1 MNSTI
6 PLNPKHL
13 REAKQAGIK
22 LLQRA
27 DDSNYLIYECPVC
40 CEPIKLAI
48 GTVRRRSKK
57 PTDKPWNCENCR
69 LEKYEDEAAKANLKI
84 VGKDDDSN
92 YLIYE
97 HILCGHIER
106 KDKSAVRDCSVEC
119 KICFEQKLEEEA
131 KIRHLRIVG
140 QSSTDGYR
148 LYEHMNCKHRQEL
161 RINGVS
167 RAAEISTE
175 PYPCTKCLLDQL
187 AEEAS
192 NVDLV
197 FHGESE
203 LKKGKDTYY
212 SYAAPCGHN
221 LIRRSDQIRDGMW
234 MCRTCGLSKNA
245 GDSGY
250 RAVGT
255 RIAEEAESVGL
266 ELVGDGSK
274 ASTKTYKFKKCGHLT
289 EREPGNLRAYKEKK
303 CLICT
308 DEKVTETL
316 LKRGLEIVGDG
327 AKKGRRLIKF
337 SECGH
342 VREADLSAALEGHV
356 RCHECG
362 ETYLRKPSNLYL
374 LRIKAFEQEWLKL
387 GFAKTIESRV
397 KQYGLPKVAT
407 IDVLEIWPT
416 ATARIARITE
426 FEIENKYKSHKL
438 DSTLMQ
444 KYHRI
449 SGYSECYPTHL
460 QSDLVAEFYALNHL
474 ENPNG

>member
-1 MNSTI
+1 MNSTL

-27 DDSNYLIYECPVC
+27 EDSNYLIYECPLC

-48 GTVRRRSKK
+48 ETVRRRSKK
-57 PTDKPWNCENCR
+57 PTDQPWNCENCR
-69 LEKYEDEAAKANLKI
+69 LRKYEDQAAKANLKI
-84 VGKDDDSN
+84 VGKDDDN
-92 YLIYE
+92 RYLLYQ
-97 HILCGHIER
+97 HLSCGHIER
-106 KDKSAVRDCSVEC
+106 KHKDAVKSGLLEC
-119 KICFEQKLEEEA
+119 KICFDQKLEEEA

-161 RINGVS
+161 TIGHVR

-203 LKKGKDTYY
+203 LKKGKNTYY
-212 SYAAPCGHN
+212 SYAASCGHN
-221 LIRRSDQIRDGMW
+221 LIRRSDQIRGGMW
-234 MCRTCGLSKNA
+234 MCRTCGLSRD
-245 GDSGY
+245 GGESRR

-255 RIAEEAESVGL
+255 RLAEEAQALGL
-266 ELVGDGSK
+266 ELVGDGSRP
-274 ASTKTYKFKKCGHLT
+274 ATRLYKFKECGHLT
-289 EREPGNLRAYKEKK
+289 EREPGNLRVPKTFR
-303 CLICT
+303 CTTCT
-308 DEKVTETL
+308 DEKVTATL

-342 VREADLSAALEGHV
+342 IREADFSAALEGHV

-362 ETYLRKPSNLYL
+362 ETFLRKPSNLYL
-374 LRIKAFEQEWLKL
+374 LRIKAFEQEWFKL
-387 GFAKTIESRV
+387 GFAKTVESRV
-397 KQYGLPKVAT
+397 KKYGLPKVAT

-416 ATARIARITE
+416 ATAQIARTTE

-438 DSTLMQ
+438 DPKLMQ

-460 QSDLVAEFYALNHL
+460 QSDLVAELNALNHM

>member
-40 CEPIKLAI
+40 YEPIKLAI

-69 LEKYEDEAAKANLKI
+69 LGKYQDQAAKANLKI
-84 VGKDDDSN
+84 VGKDDDN
-92 YLIYE
+92 RYLLYQ
-97 HILCGHIER
+97 HLSCGHIER
-106 KDKSAVRDCSVEC
+106 KHKDAVKSGLLEC

-140 QSSTDGYR
+140 QSSTHGYR

-161 RINGVS
+161 TIGGVRS
-167 RAAEISTE
+167 AAEISTE
-175 PYPCTKCLLDQL
+175 PYPCTKCFLDNL
-187 AEEAS
+187 AKEAIS
-192 NVDLV
+192 AGLIFQGHSDI
-197 FHGESE
+197 
-203 LKKGKDTYY
+203 KRGKNNYY
-212 SYAAPCGHN
+212 RYLAPCGHI
-221 LIRRSDQIRDGMW
+221 LIRQVDQIKKGMW

-255 RIAEEAESVGL
+255 RVAEEAESFGL
-266 ELVGDGSK
+266 ELVGDGST

-289 EREPGNLRAYKEKK
+289 EREPGSLRAYKEKK

-308 DEKVTETL
+308 DEKVTATL
-316 LKRGLEIVGDG
+316 LKQGLEIVGDG
-327 AKKGRRLIKF
+327 AKKGRRLIKL

-342 VREADLSAALEGHV
+342 IREADFSAALEGHV

-362 ETYLRKPSNLYL
+362 ETFLRKPSNLYL

-387 GFAKTIESRV
+387 GFAKTVESRV
-397 KQYGLPKVAT
+397 KKYGLPKVAT

-416 ATARIARITE
+416 ATAQIARTTE

-438 DSTLMQ
+438 DPKLMQ
-444 KYHRI
+444 TYHRI

-460 QSDLVAEFYALNHL
+460 QRDLVAEFNALNHL